1 MCRWLCLFALAGALI
16 LAASPVTATDDAY
29 RDVRMLELATG
40 SGCFVCHAMS
50 SLDTDTKPLAPPYQA
65 IAARYRGDAEA
76 FDRLVD
82 RVLHGTVFQQQAWA
96 DQVNMRFM
104 PPNVHLPP
112 QDARALVHWILKL
125 EPTASDQVVARH
137 ERMMAL
143 AAGSGCF
150 ACHDMRRA
158 ADTRYVPLAP
168 AFHDI
173 AGRYGDDP
181 EVKTALVSAIKQ
193 GTMDRDKRW
202 EDVNMAFMPP
212 SVALESEDAERLVDW
227 ILSLE

>member
-1 MCRWLCLFALAGALI
+1 MCRWLCSFVLAGASALV
-16 LAASPVTATDDAY
+16 ASPVVATEAH
-29 RDVRMLELATG
+29 RDVRMLELATD

-50 SLDTDTKPLAPPYQA
+50 SLDTDTMPLAPPYQA
-65 IAARYRGDAEA
+65 IAARYQGDPEA

-104 PPNVHLPP
+104 PPNVSLAP
-112 QDARALVHWILKL
+112 QDARALVHWILRL
-125 EPTASDQVVARH
+125 EPTAADQGVARH

-150 ACHDMRRA
+150 ACHDMHRA
-158 ADTRYVPLAP
+158 ADSRYVPLAP

-173 AGRYGDDP
+173 AGRYDDGP
-181 EVKTALVSAIKQ
+181 ETRTALVAAIKE
-193 GTMDRDKRW
+193 GTMDQPKRW
-202 EDVNMAFMPP
+202 DDVNMRFMPP
-212 SVALESEDAERLVDW
+212 SVALERRNAEQLVDW